1 LIEEIGLGRAG
12 LSSAS
17 AFSQEFGSRL
27 SCRRT
32 NDAQFILIIPRE
44 VSYQMSEMNM
54 YKGFHKASYG
64 DVLDTLGLY
73 ISKLVLSIEA
83 NVRSV
88 RF

>member
-1 LIEEIGLGRAG
+1 
-12 LSSAS
+12 
-17 AFSQEFGSRL
+17 
-27 SCRRT
+27 
-32 NDAQFILIIPRE
+32 
-44 VSYQMSEMNM
+44 MSEMNM